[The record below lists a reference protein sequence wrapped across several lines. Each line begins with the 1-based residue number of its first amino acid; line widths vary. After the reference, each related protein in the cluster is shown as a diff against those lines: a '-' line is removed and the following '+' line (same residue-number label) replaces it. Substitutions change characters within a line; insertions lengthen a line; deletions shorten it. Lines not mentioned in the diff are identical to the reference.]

1 MDCTFPEFKHAVT
14 KGAVIPCSMRLLS
27 DELTPVQAC
36 KALRHAH
43 PEKAH
48 FLFESVSADQSM
60 GRYSFLGAD
69 PKMTWKGYRGRTEIQ
84 HRDGETPT
92 ENCKLPWDETL
103 RQWLS
108 SKSWAESIE
117 VQLQQGG
124 FHGGIVGYTS
134 YEWIHEF
141 EPIQTNGTHA
151 HSTDEANTNA
161 DQATHDA
168 NTVSDTEQ
176 PIALWMLFDQF
187 IQFDHVKQTCTLTKL
202 VFPESEDVSSEERI
216 RALYDEAEIALNALS
231 EQILTVE
238 TSLDTLQQGVT
249 EDIPFDSP
257 FTKSSFVHAVGTIKE
272 HIYEGDAF
280 QIVLSRALTTTFT
293 DDSLRLYRALRH
305 VNPSPYMF
313 YIHHPEVCTLVG
325 SSPEILVQVKDQT
338 AVLYP
343 IAGTRPRGETPEQD
357 RAFKQDLLE
366 DQKELAE
373 HTMLIDL
380 GRNDLSRVCTHG
392 TIHLSKKMDVEYF
405 SHVMHIVSEVKGTVR
420 EDLDALSVLKACFPA
435 GTVSGAP
442 KVSAIQIL
450 DSLEPHPRGAY
461 AGAVGYFDFKGNM
474 DTCIAIR
481 TFIIEGDQLR
491 IQAGAGI
498 VADSD
503 ADAEYHETLHKSK
516 ALRQAVALAKTLT

>member
-1 MDCTFPEFKHAVT
+1 MDSTFSQFKAAAT
-14 KGAVIPCSMRLLS
+14 LSGVIPCSKTLLS
-27 DELTPVQAC
+27 DQTTPVQAC
-36 KALRHAH
+36 KALRRAH
-43 PEKAH
+43 PDKAQ

-69 PKMTWKGYRGRTEIQ
+69 PKITWKGYSGGTQ
-84 HRDGETPT
+84 VHYRDDSTKDESIS
-92 ENCKLPWDETL
+92 LPWDATL
-103 RQWLS
+103 REWLS
-108 SKSWAESIE
+108 SKTWAKSIE
-117 VQLQQGG
+117 QQLQSGG

-134 YEWIHEF
+134 YEWIHEL
-141 EPIQTNGTHA
+141 EPIHFKEDTHA
-151 HSTDEANTNA
+151 TYDTDKT
-161 DQATHDA
+161 
-168 NTVSDTEQ
+168 
-176 PIALWMLFDQF
+176 IALWMLFDEF
-187 IQFDHVKQTCTLTKL
+187 VQFDHVKQTCTLTKL
-202 VFPESEDVSSEERI
+202 VFPEKEDLSSEERI
-216 RALYDEAEIALNALS
+216 KALYDGAEKALS
-231 EQILTVE
+231 ALASCISSTEA
-238 TSLDTLQQGVT
+238 SLDTLQPSSID
-249 EDIPFDSP
+249 DITFDSP
-257 FTKSSFVHAVGTIKE
+257 FSKSSFVEAVGSIKE
-272 HIYEGDAF
+272 HIHEGDAF
-280 QIVLSRALTTTFT
+280 QVVLSRALTTTFSEE
-293 DDSLRLYRALRH
+293 SLRLYRALRH

-313 YIHHPEVCTLVG
+313 YIDHPEICTLVG

-357 RAFKQDLLE
+357 IAFKQDLLE

-380 GRNDLSRVCTHG
+380 GRNDLSRVCQHG
-392 TIHLSKKMDVEYF
+392 TIHVSKQMEVEYF

-420 EDLDALSVLKACFPA
+420 PDQDALSVLKACFPA

-442 KVSAIQIL
+442 KVRAMQIL
-450 DSLEPHPRGAY
+450 DTLEPKPRGPY

-503 ADAEYHETLHKSK
+503 AEAEFNETLHKSN

>member
-1 MDCTFPEFKHAVT
+1 MDSTFSQFKAAVT
-14 KGAVIPCSMRLLS
+14 PGGVIPCSKTLLS
-27 DELTPVQAC
+27 DQITPVQAC
-36 KALRHAH
+36 KALRKAYAN
-43 PEKAH
+43 KAH
-48 FLFESVSADQSM
+48 FLFESVSADQAM

-69 PKMTWKGYRGRTEIQ
+69 PKMTWKGYSGRTEVYD
-84 HRDGETPT
+84 RDDSTKSQSLDLT
-92 ENCKLPWDETL
+92 WDTTL
-103 RQWLS
+103 RDWLS

-117 VQLQQGG
+117 QPLQSGG

-141 EPIQTNGTHA
+141 EPI
-151 HSTDEANTNA
+151 HSNA
-161 DQATHDA
+161 ETKDA
-168 NTVSDTEQ
+168 SESDK
-176 PIALWMLFDQF
+176 PIALWMFFDEF

-202 VFPESEDVSSEERI
+202 ILPEPEDLSSEERV
-216 RALYDEAEIALNALS
+216 RALYNDAEIALNRLAS
-231 EQILTVE
+231 NITSTEA
-238 TSLDTLQQGVT
+238 SLDTLQPNSID
-249 EDIPFDSP
+249 DISFDSP
-257 FTKSSFVHAVGTIKE
+257 FSKSAFMESVGTIKE
-272 HIYEGDAF
+272 HIHEGDAF
-280 QIVLSRALTTTFT
+280 QVVLSRALTTTFSE
-293 DDSLRLYRALRH
+293 DSLGLYRALRH

-313 YIHHPEVCTLVG
+313 YIHHPDVCTLVG

-343 IAGTRPRGETPEQD
+343 IAGTRPRGETSEQD
-357 RAFKQDLLE
+357 IAFKQDLLG
-366 DQKELAE
+366 DKKELAE

-392 TIHLSKKMDVEYF
+392 SIHVSKQMEVEYF

-420 EDLDALSVLKACFPA
+420 ADQDALSVLKACFPA

-442 KVSAIQIL
+442 KVSAMQIL
-450 DSLEPHPRGAY
+450 DRLEPHTRGAY

-481 TFIIEGDQLR
+481 TFIIEGGQLR

-503 ADAEYHETLHKSK
+503 AETEYNETLHKSN